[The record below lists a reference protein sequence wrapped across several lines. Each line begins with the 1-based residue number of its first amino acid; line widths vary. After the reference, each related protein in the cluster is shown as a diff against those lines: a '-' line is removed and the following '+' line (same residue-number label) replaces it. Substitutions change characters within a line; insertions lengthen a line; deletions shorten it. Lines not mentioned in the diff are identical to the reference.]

1 MIVFAGSIALFLS
14 GAVFGA
20 SIAHWYW
27 SGAGAWGSLSASLL
41 IAVVAA
47 GNLHKAFT
55 RTRPTSP
62 DVGNSAV

>member
-1 MIVFAGSIALFLS
+1 MIAFAGSTALFLS

-27 SGAGAWGSLSASLL
+27 NGASVWGSLSASLL

-47 GNLHKAFT
+47 GNLHKAFA

-62 DVGNSAV
+62 EVGNSAV